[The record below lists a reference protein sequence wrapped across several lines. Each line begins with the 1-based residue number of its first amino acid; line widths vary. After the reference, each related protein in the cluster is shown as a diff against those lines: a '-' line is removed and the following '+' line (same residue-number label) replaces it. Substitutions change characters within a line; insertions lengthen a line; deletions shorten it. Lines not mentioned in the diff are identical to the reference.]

1 MIIDNRKRPKS
12 LVIMLVLAL
21 AVLFAFHINPV
32 LADVPTV
39 ESVEP
44 WTSGTDTI
52 LNITVRHGLPASGH
66 FVWQIEVDID
76 GTVHIME
83 LEPQSTVTFV
93 VQYNMSELVGTP
105 TVKVRADCNLH
116 GWSGWS
122 EPVVVPEFSTISLLL
137 ILAIVSMAV
146 LLRKSRAQARER

>member
-1 MIIDNRKRPKS
+1 
-12 LVIMLVLAL
+12 MLFLAL
-21 AVLFAFHINPV
+21 SVFFVFQINPI

-44 WTSGTDTI
+44 WASGTDTI
-52 LNITVRHGLPASGH
+52 LNITIRHGFPSSDH
-66 FVWQIEVDID
+66 YVFETEVDID
-76 GTVHIME
+76 GTVHLIE
-83 LEPQSTVTFV
+83 LEPQSTTTFI

-105 TVKVRADCNLH
+105 TVRVRADCNLH